1 MPKTITGKPEL
12 AFASRVKRLSAML
25 TLAGSV
31 AIMSTAVAQGHSLL
45 VTGVSQNSSSL
56 AAQVEHLNI
65 LRERVEALQDQH
77 GQYNPDILHAM
88 NGLGEALI
96 AAGELREAN
105 DVLEQ
110 QIQILRVNDGL
121 YTDGQ
126 IALVHRQLAVMA
138 AQRNWLGMQDRLSY
152 LSWLLERSETLSDS
166 EKLNNMKVM
175 RDWTRLLLSRGPRQ
189 HEAAY
194 LLQLRDIEESSL
206 ALARATI
213 SDTSVVQHMI
223 YDQAIAELYLALGIV
238 GGSDTSWKLI
248 EKAQGLQS
256 SAIRPSRQLGNAQDL
271 EAIYGARTSTA
282 IERSHRAAMMRHYL
296 LIKELEALIAGP
308 ADGLG
313 ISDPAAEAMV
323 QLYLGDSVL
332 LRQQY
337 ELNPGTLARID
348 RGSSITG
355 SAARYYQRAW
365 DLLLQAEYSAE
376 QLNHYFSCPAPLPRP
391 RFERV
396 LELDDRECSLTDQGA
411 LQLPATAVVNHGIPG
426 LRFHAMPQNS
436 LMSDVEGVST
446 TLTFIVGVNGQAS
459 RIQVL
464 AAEPDKTFSRIRGR
478 DALQDM
484 QFRPAL
490 KDGKAVPANEVH
502 LTIYSLEP
510 G

>member
-1 MPKTITGKPEL
+1 MPKTTTGKPKQAL
-12 AFASRVKRLSAML
+12 ASRVKRLSAML
-25 TLAGSV
+25 TLIGGV
-31 AIMSTAVAQGHSLL
+31 AVISPAVAQGYNLA
-45 VTGVSQNSSSL
+45 VAAMSQSSSSL

-65 LRERVEALQDQH
+65 LRERVTTLQDQQ
-77 GQYNPDILHAM
+77 GQYNPDLLHAM

-138 AQRNWLGMQDRLSY
+138 AQRNWPGMQDRLSY

-213 SDTSVVQHMI
+213 SDTGVLQRMI

-248 EKAQGLQS
+248 DKAQGLQS
-256 SAIRPSRQLGNAQDL
+256 SAMRPSHQLGNVQDL
-271 EAIYGARTSTA
+271 EAIYGARTSTV
-282 IERSHRAAMMRHYL
+282 IERSHRAAMMTHYL
-296 LIKELEALIAGP
+296 LIKELETLVAGP
-308 ADGLG
+308 VDSLDIAD
-313 ISDPAAEAMV
+313 PTAEAMV

-332 LRQQY
+332 MRQQY
-337 ELNPGTLARID
+337 ELNPGGIARID

-365 DLLLQAEYSAE
+365 DLLLQADYSAE
-376 QLNHYFSCPAPLPRP
+376 QLNHYFACPAPLPRP
-391 RFERV
+391 SFEPV
-396 LELDDRECSLTDQGA
+396 LDLDGRACEPDEQDA
-411 LQLPATAVVNHGIPG
+411 LLLPATAVVNHGIPG
-426 LRFHAMPQNS
+426 LRFHAMPQQS

-446 TLTFIVGVNGQAS
+446 TLAFTVGVNGQAE
-459 RIQVL
+459 RIQIL

-490 KDGKAVPANEVH
+490 RDGKAVRSGDVY